1 MKKFISAKRFISA
14 LLCTVL
20 IFAFLPSFGFAEN
33 GESLEFE
40 KNVSLL
46 NLAGVV
52 SQTSFSDAELLANV
66 SRADFLFYVSKLLK
80 IEEQPNVEEEYFTDL
95 DGHWAGKLVSQFVKM
110 GVISAGGDRIFR
122 PEDAVTRDEAAKI
135 ITSVLGYDALARVNG
150 GYPSG
155 YLLIMSR
162 LGIFPNGTGENIT
175 FAEVIYALANALEAP
190 CYEIKSLEGGTVYYE
205 QDDENTLLKVYHG
218 IKSDEGYVTSFGNM
232 SLDGISAEGDI
243 MYIGGE
249 KYNAESIS
257 GADGFLGKYVD
268 VYYSESGK
276 QRTALLLCVSEND
289 SSFEI
294 DASDIDTLDSDY
306 RLNYYKD
313 GADKTSSKKLARSI
327 RVLYNGALKQDGIRD
342 MFANLK
348 NGTVRLV
355 DADENGTYEYAVVN
369 DYSDFIAGYADAEK
383 SIIYDKSGKTEYE
396 LEKFD
401 RYAVLDVS
409 GAKTGISGIKENT
422 VLSVAVS
429 EDKTSY
435 IEIIVSNAVVSG
447 NADEILTSGNDTYIT
462 VGGSEYKISAE
473 CAEKDAVY
481 AGYKGAFY
489 LNAFGEIAYIK
500 ADMSSDFRYG
510 YITHGE
516 IAEDTHPKAVQIEL
530 FDDTGALKMRKIE
543 DNIVMDGEKI
553 KKAEDVLTLEWA
565 KNKVIQPQMIR
576 YKTDADGKITHI
588 DTVYKNGEYENGK
601 DALLETIPVD
611 DSLASSDV
619 QRIFSCTASSRRI
632 GTNVVFTNSTK
643 LFFVPKYDDIKNENY
658 ESSDFSIGAFA
669 DMVIDSGVN
678 AAGYRAD
685 ETAVYEDAV
694 VCYGKGTGE
703 EHDDNTNVFVLK
715 NIKKASDAEGF
726 IGTKIYGLRGGSE
739 VSLFIAD
746 SYVSQF
752 EALGL
757 AEGDLLSLR
766 TDNQG
771 KVSDIIVLYDF
782 SQGGEPFA
790 QTGSKWY
797 DKNRFNNNY
806 TTFSQKFA
814 MSFMYAG
821 YKSGNLIKGIYD
833 ISQDAYDSSEAFDV
847 SAVKIIVVDSER
859 TKGNKVYAGSAAD
872 IKCAA
877 AVGNENSSKIF
888 VHYRYLNVKDV
899 VVYK

>member
-1 MKKFISAKRFISA
+1 M
-14 LLCTVL
+14 
-20 IFAFLPSFGFAEN
+20 
-33 GESLEFE
+33 
-40 KNVSLL
+40 
-46 NLAGVV
+46 
-52 SQTSFSDAELLANV
+52 
-66 SRADFLFYVSKLLK
+66 
-80 IEEQPNVEEEYFTDL
+80 
-95 DGHWAGKLVSQFVKM
+95 H
-110 GVISAGGDRIFR
+110 
-122 PEDAVTRDEAAKI
+122 
-135 ITSVLGYDALARVNG
+135 
-150 GYPSG
+150 
-155 YLLIMSR
+155 
-162 LGIFPNGTGENIT
+162 
-175 FAEVIYALANALEAP
+175 
-190 CYEIKSLEGGTVYYE
+190 
-205 QDDENTLLKVYHG
+205 
-218 IKSDEGYVTSFGNM
+218 
-232 SLDGISAEGDI
+232 
-243 MYIGGE
+243 
-249 KYNAESIS
+249 
-257 GADGFLGKYVD
+257 
-268 VYYSESGK
+268 
-276 QRTALLLCVSEND
+276 
-289 SSFEI
+289 
-294 DASDIDTLDSDY
+294 
-306 RLNYYKD
+306 
-313 GADKTSSKKLARSI
+313 
-327 RVLYNGALKQDGIRD
+327 
-342 MFANLK
+342 
-348 NGTVRLV
+348 
-355 DADENGTYEYAVVN
+355 
-369 DYSDFIAGYADAEK
+369 
-383 SIIYDKSGKTEYE
+383 
-396 LEKFD
+396 
-401 RYAVLDVS
+401 
-409 GAKTGISGIKENT
+409 
-422 VLSVAVS
+422 
-429 EDKTSY
+429 
-435 IEIIVSNAVVSG
+435 
-447 NADEILTSGNDTYIT
+447 
-462 VGGSEYKISAE
+462 
-473 CAEKDAVY
+473 
-481 AGYKGAFY
+481 
-489 LNAFGEIAYIK
+489 
-500 ADMSSDFRYG
+500 
-510 YITHGE
+510 
-516 IAEDTHPKAVQIEL
+516 
-530 FDDTGALKMRKIE
+530 
-543 DNIVMDGEKI
+543 
-553 KKAEDVLTLEWA
+553 
-565 KNKVIQPQMIR
+565 
-576 YKTDADGKITHI
+576 
-588 DTVYKNGEYENGK
+588 
-601 DALLETIPVD
+601 
-611 DSLASSDV
+611 
-619 QRIFSCTASSRRI
+619 ASSRRI

-703 EHDDNTNVFVLK
+703 AHDDNTNVFVLK

>member
-1 MKKFISAKRFISA
+1 MKKYIFAKRFISA
-14 LLCTVL
+14 LLCSVL
-20 IFAFLPSFGFAEN
+20 IFAFLPSAGLADN
-33 GESLEFE
+33 GTGLKIE
-40 KNVSLL
+40 KNISLL
-46 NLAGVV
+46 NLTGVI
-52 SQTSFSDAELLANV
+52 SQNSFTDAELLAKV
-66 SRADFLFYVSKLLK
+66 SRADFLYYVSKILN
-80 IEEQPNVEEEYFTDL
+80 IEEQPSAQEEYFTDL

-110 GVISAGGDRIFR
+110 GVISPGNDRIFR
-122 PEDAVTRDEAAKI
+122 PEDSITRDEAAKI
-135 ITSVLGYDALARVNG
+135 LTSVLGYDSLARVSG

-162 LGIFPNGTGENIT
+162 LGIFPNGTGESIT
-175 FAEVIYALANALEAP
+175 LAEVIYALANTLEAP
-190 CYEIKSLEGGTVYYE
+190 CYEIKTLSGGTVFYE

-232 SLDGISAEGDI
+232 SLDGICVEGDI

-257 GADGFLGKYVD
+257 GADGFLGQYVN

-276 QRTALLLCVSEND
+276 QRTACLLCVSEND
-289 SSFEI
+289 SSFDI
-294 DASDIDTLDSDY
+294 DASDIDTLDADY
-306 RLNYYKD
+306 KLNYCKD
-313 GADKTSSKKLARSI
+313 GADKTSSKRLARSI

-355 DADENGTYEYAVVN
+355 DADDNGIYEYAVIK
-369 DYSDFIAGYADAEK
+369 DYSDFTAGYADAEK
-383 SIIYDKSGKTEYE
+383 SVIYDKAGKTEYE

-401 RYAVLDVS
+401 RYSVLNVS
-409 GAKTGISGIKENT
+409 RAETNISGIKEDT

-429 EDKTSY
+429 EDNKSY
-435 IEIIVSNAVVSG
+435 IEIIVSTAIVSG
-447 NADEILTSGNDTYIT
+447 NADEILTSGGDTFAA
-462 VGGSEYKISAE
+462 VGGKEYKISAE
-473 CAEKDAVY
+473 CAEKDALY
-481 AGYKGAFY
+481 AGYKGTFY

-500 ADMSSDFRYG
+500 ADLSSDFKYG

-516 IAEDTHPKAVQIEL
+516 AAEDSHPKAVQIEM
-530 FDDTGALKMRKIE
+530 FDDTGVLKTHKIE

-553 KKAEDVLTLEWA
+553 KKSDDVLTLEWA

-611 DSLASSDV
+611 DSLSSSNV
-619 QRIFSCTASSRRI
+619 QRIFSCTSSSRRI
-632 GTNVVFTNSTK
+632 GTNVILNTDTK

-658 ESSDFSIGAFA
+658 ESTDFSLGNFA
-669 DMVIDSGVN
+669 DMVVDTGVN
-678 AAGYRAD
+678 AVGYRSDAN
-685 ETAVYEDAV
+685 AVYEDAV

-703 EHDDNTNVFVLK
+703 AHDDNTNVFVLK

-726 IGTKIYGLRGGSE
+726 IGTKIYGLRGGGEASF
-739 VSLFIAD
+739 FIAD
-746 SYVSQF
+746 SYISQF

-757 AEGDLLSLR
+757 SEGDLLSLQ

-782 SQGGEPFA
+782 SQGGEPFS
-790 QTGSKWY
+790 QSGSQWY

-806 TTFSQKFA
+806 NTFSQKFA

-821 YKSGNLIKGIYD
+821 YKSGNVIKGIYD
-833 ISQDAYDSSEAFDV
+833 ISHDPYDSSEAFDV
-847 SAVKIIVVDSER
+847 SAVKIIVVDSGR

-877 AVGNENSSKIF
+877 AVGNGNSSRLF